1 MVSALYTIYYPS
13 DGYTIRFMITFQS
26 YKNSTYQY
34 MGCEELVE
42 RPDRCDTADDG
53 LCKSTD
59 SECVCCCKSD
69 TTDGESCALKL
80 LKSGC
85 ESAAKPPS
93 KPSTD
98 DDGNSAVNTQI
109 STCLSVMIVAVKVLQ
124 WL

>member
-1 MVSALYTIYYPS
+1 
-13 DGYTIRFMITFQS
+13 
-26 YKNSTYQY
+26 
-34 MGCEELVE
+34 MGCEGLVE
-42 RPDRCDTADDG
+42 RPDRCDTADNG

-69 TTDGESCALKL
+69 TTDGESCALTL

-109 STCLSVMIVAVKVLQ
+109 STCLSVMIVAVNVLQ